1 MKGSI
6 IEDGIF
12 ISARTQKYLQEK
24 SKPRKLEIPEG
35 AFTPPSTCTLSNP
48 FASAA
53 AGGKCAYLRNKE
65 GRPTG
70 QHCLYSIVGALDPTY
85 ELPDD
90 RLLCVPTSDKE
101 KDLAFPSPAAAGWGN
116 AVFLALCMKLAYEVR
131 PKLYV

>member
-1 MKGSI
+1 VGIRHPHALQTAQSPFKQLIFTHLFGCILSI
-6 IEDGIF
+6 F
-12 ISARTQKYLQEK
+12 
-24 SKPRKLEIPEG
+24 
-35 AFTPPSTCTLSNP
+35 STSTT
-48 FASAA
+48 

-116 AVFLALCMKLAYEVR
+116 AVFLALCMKLAYEVC
-131 PKLYV
+131 PKL